1 MTTALRRLATIVALD
16 VAGYSARTEADEAKT
31 TTEVA
36 ALRSVIEEIA
46 KAYGG
51 RVFNTAGD
59 GFMLE
64 FASSLAAVEAAGD
77 LAAKCEPKVRVGV
90 HLGDV
95 VVQPNGD
102 LLGHGVNVAARL
114 MARSD
119 PGSAL
124 ISADVRR
131 TIRGPLAERL
141 ISRGL
146 MQLDK
151 MAETIEAFTLAA
163 VASAIASAPPKSV
176 EPLLAV
182 LPFDNLSNDPEMQF
196 FSDGVSEEIH
206 YALTHGSGF
215 SVIGRTSAF
224 QFRGAEKRSAARELK
239 ATHILDGALR
249 KSGAR
254 MRLNTQLTEVASG
267 RCLWSDR
274 YDREIAD
281 AFALQDEIA
290 GHVASALKSLLPAKA
305 PGEAVDPVAYE
316 LFLNGLRYNREF
328 SDDTNPRAESLLLQA
343 VTRAPAFARA
353 WAQLSMARM
362 QQLPRDRDA
371 AGEPMHDAALSAA
384 QRALELDPNNA
395 VAYVALASLKPAF
408 AGHGEKLALI
418 EKAYGLAPQNA
429 DVLNRYGGAHLVVG
443 RVREACPYFA
453 RAAALEPVAPW
464 MVSNAADMLL
474 TLGRTEE
481 AIASINAAQQR
492 LPDSLWIWG
501 FRWRILFYGGHV
513 DEAEKMLGPETP
525 KPKDQ
530 TPLELNGTR
539 FVHSLFAMPQAQRE
553 AALRTILHPAT
564 SPTLQFGLCQ
574 IAGWA
579 GCVDLAYEFLLEAI
593 ATKRPI
599 GPMGKGRGVNR
610 AFMIAA
616 YFTAPS
622 VPLQRDVR
630 FAKLCAHAG
639 LIEYWRDSGHW
650 PDCASEV
657 PYDFRAEC
665 ERAMRKAACAD

>member
-1 MTTALRRLATIVALD
+1 LTTAPRKLATIVALD
-16 VAGYSARTEADEAKT
+16 VAGYSARTEADEART

-36 ALRSVIEEIA
+36 ALRTVIEGIA
-46 KAYGG
+46 ARHTG

-64 FASSLAAVEAAGD
+64 FGSSLGAVEAAFE
-77 LAAKCEPKVRVGV
+77 LAETCEPKVRVGV

-114 MARSD
+114 MAQAS

-124 ISADVRR
+124 VSADVRR

-141 ISRGL
+141 VSRGQL
-146 MQLDK
+146 KLDK
-151 MAETIEAFTLAA
+151 MAETIEAFALAA
-163 VASAIASAPPKSV
+163 VASVVVAVPTKGA

-224 QFRGAEKRSAARELK
+224 QFRGAEKKNAARELK

-305 PGEAVDPVAYE
+305 PVEAVDPVAYE

-328 SDDTNPRAESLLLQA
+328 GDDTAPRAESLLLQA
-343 VTRAPAFARA
+343 VTRAPTFGRA
-353 WAQLSMARM
+353 WAQLSLARM

-395 VAYVALASLKPAF
+395 VAYVALASLKSAY
-408 AGHGEKLALI
+408 AAHGEKLALI

-443 RVREACPYFA
+443 RVREALPYFA

-464 MVSNAADMLL
+464 MVSTAADVLA
-474 TLGRTEE
+474 TLGRAEE
-481 AIASINAAQQR
+481 AIAAIDAAQLR

-501 FRWRILFYGGHV
+501 FRWRILFYSGRV
-513 DEAEKMLGPETP
+513 EEAAEMLALETP
-525 KPKDQ
+525 KPKDV
-530 TPLELNGTR
+530 TPVEVNFAR
-539 FVHSLFAMPQAQRE
+539 FVHSLFAMPQSQRE
-553 AALRTILHPAT
+553 AAVRTILGPEL

-579 GCVDLAYEFLLEAI
+579 GCVDLAYEALLEAI

-610 AFMIAA
+610 AFLTAG
-616 YFTAPS
+616 YFTLPS

-630 FAKLCAHAG
+630 FPKLCAHGG
-639 LIEYWRDSGHW
+639 LIDYWRNSGRW

-657 PYDFRAEC
+657 PYDFKAEC
-665 ERAMRKAACAD
+665 EKAAREAKA

>member
-1 MTTALRRLATIVALD
+1 MSDAPRKIAVIVALD

-31 TTEVA
+31 TAEVA
-36 ALRSVIEEIA
+36 ALRQVIEGIA
-46 KAYGG
+46 SAHGG

-64 FASSLAAVEAAGD
+64 FASSLAAVEAAFE
-77 LAAKCEPKVRVGV
+77 LAEKCEPKVRVGV
-90 HLGDV
+90 HVGDV
-95 VVQPNGD
+95 VPQPNGD

-114 MARSD
+114 MARAE
-119 PGSAL
+119 PGSSL
-124 ISADVRR
+124 VSADVKRM
-131 TIRGPLAERL
+131 IRGPVAERL
-141 ISRGL
+141 QSRG
-146 MQLDK
+146 MFKLDK
-151 MAETIEAFTLAA
+151 MAETIEAFALAA
-163 VASAIASAPPKSV
+163 VASAMVAASPQTT

-206 YALTHGSGF
+206 YALTHGTGF

-224 QFRGAEKRSAARELK
+224 QFRGADKKNAARELK

-249 KSGAR
+249 KSGPR

-290 GHVASALKSLLPAKA
+290 GHVASALKSLLPAKT
-305 PGEAVDPVAYE
+305 PVEAVDPVAYE

-343 VTRAPAFARA
+343 VTRAPTFARA

-362 QQLPRDRDA
+362 QQLPRDSDA

-418 EKAYGLAPQNA
+418 EKAYDLAPQNA
-429 DVLNRYGGAHLVVG
+429 DVLNRYGGAYLVVG
-443 RVREACPYFA
+443 RVRKAFPYFA
-453 RAAALEPVAPW
+453 RAAELEPVAPW
-464 MVSNAADMLL
+464 MVSTAADMLL

-481 AIASINAAQQR
+481 AIARINAAQQR

-513 DEAEKMLGPETP
+513 DEAAQMFAPETP

-530 TPLELNGTR
+530 TPFELNGTR
-539 FVHSLFAMPQAQRE
+539 FVHSLFAMPLAQRE

-579 GCVDLAYEFLLEAI
+579 GCVDLAYEFLLDAI
-593 ATKRPI
+593 ATKRPM

-610 AFMIAA
+610 AFLTAG

-622 VPLQRDVR
+622 APLQRDIR
-630 FAKLCAHAG
+630 FPKLCAHAG
-639 LIEYWRDSGHW
+639 LVDYWRTSGHW
-650 PDCASEV
+650 PDCADEV
-657 PYDFRAEC
+657 PYDFKAEC
-665 ERAMRKAACAD
+665 ENAARDVAKA